1 MKVSRFL
8 GISSKSLIKF
18 TLVKDLE
25 NLLVK
30 KPRKPGKPVYTA
42 FNHSTFEVELLKSGS
57 KVLAGRNL
65 LFKKWGMFMK
75 NDQLILGQKFSPE
88 SGLLE
93 DFLVAFAGSA
103 LIAVLAQVS
112 VTSGGVPNNG
122 FTLGVFLVA
131 LVFGAKR
138 GALALIFYFL
148 EAAVGLPVLPGLAGG
163 LHKLILPNA
172 GYFVGAF
179 IAAILL
185 GNLAKRGWTRK
196 PLLVLSAALIAT
208 ALIYLIALP
217 WLSIAAPEIP
227 FPPSE
232 QVVGTDPGPIIN
244 TLKAGFLPFITGDL
258 LKIAI
263 CVLVISLAWNLESR
277 AGVDKK
283 LELR

>member
-1 MKVSRFL
+1 M
-8 GISSKSLIKF
+8 
-18 TLVKDLE
+18 
-25 NLLVK
+25 
-30 KPRKPGKPVYTA
+30 YTA
-42 FNHSTFEVELLKSGS
+42 FNHNTFEVELLESGS

-75 NDQLILGQKFSPE
+75 NDQLILGQKIFPE

-93 DFLVAFAGSA
+93 DLLVAFAGSA

-227 FPPSE
+227 FPPSG
-232 QVVGTDPGPIIN
+232 QAVGTDPGPIIN

>member
-1 MKVSRFL
+1 M
-8 GISSKSLIKF
+8 
-18 TLVKDLE
+18 
-25 NLLVK
+25 
-30 KPRKPGKPVYTA
+30 YTA

-75 NDQLILGQKFSPE
+75 NDQLILGQKFFPE

-227 FPPSE
+227 FPPSG